1 MYNEKSKER
10 TMRYLDKL
18 KEIRFRIKPE
28 EYAAY
33 EQAAKSGGYTS
44 MRQFY
49 LDAINEKV
57 EKVMN
62 GKNTLL

>member
-18 KEIRFRIKPE
+18 KEIPFRVKLE
-28 EYAAY
+28 EYAVY
-33 EQAAKSGGYTS
+33 EQAAKSDGYTS
-44 MRQFY
+44 IRQFY
-49 LDAINEKV
+49 LHAINEKV
-57 EKVMN
+57 EKAMN